1 MKASLLC
8 IMILILGGCVSVELG
23 GGKVTHA
30 TGVRFT
36 NPGGGF
42 QKASAENVDQ
52 IWRNPKNGN
61 AISYLSECGDNS
73 DPTLQSVEQ
82 GVLSGL
88 YPYSYESQK
97 DITYEN
103 RAARRV
109 SVKGVVD
116 GVSTLV
122 DLLTFKRNNCLYIL
136 SYVGLEQYHRDD
148 LKAFEEFIK
157 GFHAP

>member
-1 MKASLLC
+1 MKASLFC
-8 IMILILGGCVSVELG
+8 IMMLNLGGCVSVELG

-30 TGVRFT
+30 TGVHFSSP
-36 NPGGGF
+36 NGNF
-42 QKASAENVDQ
+42 QKASSDNVDQ

-61 AISYLSECGDNS
+61 AISFLSECGDNS
-73 DPTLQSVEQ
+73 DPSLQTIEQ

-109 SVKGVVD
+109 LVKGVVD
-116 GVSTLV
+116 GVPTLV

-136 SYVGLEQYHRDD
+136 SYVGLEQHHVEDQ
-148 LKAFEEFIK
+148 KAYEEFIK